1 MLKLNDKNICT
12 WRRVL
17 ATAFNIIMSTTL
29 VKTVLYACT
38 SVVHIPKLI
47 AMVKLFSMLKI
58 LKKMLYF
65 LLAKA
70 TLKTGIAHFF
80 LPGCAL
86 GSKPPYIINM

>member
-29 VKTVLYACT
+29 VKNVLYACT

-58 LKKMLYF
+58 LKQGKMVC
-65 LLAKA
+65 
-70 TLKTGIAHFF
+70 KTTGFPSI
-80 LPGCAL
+80 
-86 GSKPPYIINM
+86 SVQS

>member
-47 AMVKLFSMLKI
+47 AMVKLLSMLKI

-65 LLAKA
+65 SLAKA
-70 TLKTGIAHFF
+70 TLKTGIAHSFSARVSIG
-80 LPGCAL
+80 LTAPL
-86 GSKPPYIINM
+86 HY